1 LQWDAGATAP
11 GFRSLRLK
19 HIIIIVIMLTHS
31 SHSNN
36 AIGPKSHRSAKN
48 QNTHHYDLYLVCLPL
63 PHLQASHAFS
73 VAAMGE
79 LAAIYAARGDTAL
92 AANLSRHL
100 SNVEAAQ
107 AMKQSGKL
115 HGNQAWASYYRQSA
129 QPQQRQV
136 IEAAWQRKR
145 DLGLIRQ
152 PRGAAAAARRQQ
164 QRQQQSGQAQQ
175 QQQQDE
181 LLGLE
186 FDLSGVVEAFGFS
199 SAAAAAAAEPPAPEA

>member
-1 LQWDAGATAP
+1 
-11 GFRSLRLK
+11 
-19 HIIIIVIMLTHS
+19 
-31 SHSNN
+31 
-36 AIGPKSHRSAKN
+36 
-48 QNTHHYDLYLVCLPL
+48 
-63 PHLQASHAFS
+63 
-73 VAAMGE
+73 MGE

-152 PRGAAAAARRQQ
+152 PHGAAAARWRQQ
-164 QRQQQSGQAQQ
+164 QQQQSGQTQQ
-175 QQQQDE
+175 QQQQQGE
-181 LLGLE
+181 VPGLE
-186 FDLSGVVEAFGFS
+186 LDLSGVVEAFDFTAAAA
-199 SAAAAAAAEPPAPEA
+199 SAAAVAAESSGSDA

>member
-1 LQWDAGATAP
+1 M
-11 GFRSLRLK
+11 RLLCSFYFFL
-19 HIIIIVIMLTHS
+19 HL
-31 SHSNN
+31 
-36 AIGPKSHRSAKN
+36 
-48 QNTHHYDLYLVCLPL
+48 LP
-63 PHLQASHAFS
+63 QASHAFS

-79 LAAIYAARGDTAL
+79 LSAIYAARGDTAL

-136 IEAAWQRKR
+136 IESAWQRKR

-152 PRGAAAAARRQQ
+152 PRGSALRQQ
-164 QRQQQSGQAQQ
+164 QQLGQAQQ
-175 QQQQDE
+175 QQDE
-181 LLGLE
+181 VNGLV
-186 FDLSGVVEAFGFS
+186 FDLSSVVEAFDFTS
-199 SAAAAAAAEPPAPEA
+199 AAAAAAAAEPPAPEA